1 MLPKVTVPLSHDG
14 IKGWIFDLV
23 CPGYA
28 LSVPHNRLLLL
39 KNATV
44 NWNLGFDKVCK
55 DKQVSIAYG
64 AWAGIYVN
72 WDYDNNRPFEDHLLA
87 VQPRLMVLAEPYN
100 VAYEEE
106 IHAAFFK
113 RNNIRP
119 QWHWTNVKVSTLN
132 EKTGQ
137 WSGAIG
143 LVQRD
148 EVDYAVGSFFPT
160 YTTSKV
166 VTFSAAKTY
175 SPIYLFSRKPRELSS
190 TWNLIGLFTKE

>member
-1 MLPKVTVPLSHDG
+1 M
-14 IKGWIFDLV
+14 V

-64 AWAGIYVN
+64 AGFPASID
-72 WDYDNNRPFEDHLLA
+72 WDYDNNRPFEDHLQGVVPLWY
-87 VQPRLMVLAEPYN
+87 VPTEPTN
-100 VAYEEE
+100 IAWESE
-106 IHAAFFK
+106 IHAAFFE

-119 QWHWTNVKVSTLN
+119 QWHWTNDWSTLN

-143 LVQRD
+143 LIQRD
-148 EVDYAVGSFFPT
+148 EVDYAVRSFLQT
-160 YTTSKV
+160 YTDSKV
-166 VTFSAAKTY
+166 VTFSAAEKY
-175 SPIYLFSRKPRELSS
+175 SPMYLWSRKPREFPP
-190 TWNLIGLFTKE
+190 TWNLIGLFTKGYKSRSWKSYVDSKI